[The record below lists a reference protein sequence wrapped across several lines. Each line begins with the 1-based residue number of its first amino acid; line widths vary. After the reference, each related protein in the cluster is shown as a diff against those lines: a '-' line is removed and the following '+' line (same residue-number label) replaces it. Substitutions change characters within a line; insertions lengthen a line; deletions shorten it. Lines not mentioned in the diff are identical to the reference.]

1 MKNADRIRRKQR
13 NKIKLMITEHNAE
26 PHVSAAAVRPDS
38 DPSIENQNGRT
49 SLVGS
54 TDPVSS
60 ASPRGEGTGE
70 RDRASRQPELHHTT
84 KPGANG
90 PSLIQNPKSKI
101 QNVNGQILLN
111 DLESLLQKYVV
122 LPTFAPETLAL
133 WVLHTYAF
141 ELRDVSTYLGVES
154 PEKRC
159 GKTTLLS
166 VLNRLANRPV
176 AAANIS
182 PSAFFRVIEDMRPT
196 LLIDEAD
203 TFLRGNDEIRGIL
216 NAGYTR
222 DTAYVLRVQAHERG
236 VPITEQTT
244 QLQSAPPPSS
254 FNSFNAFNPFN
265 SASPCNSSNSC
276 NPINSFSCWC
286 PKVMAAIG
294 RLPDTL
300 ADRCIVIRMQRKTI
314 NEECARLRNLD
325 ATGLRE
331 RCLQFVQ
338 ENHNT
343 IASAQPAVPETLNDR
358 AADIWEP
365 LLVLADIAGGEW
377 PTKARRAAEGLTAN
391 SHGRSPIGSLLFDI
405 LFVLCG
411 CGYEPRRLFSRD
423 LVAGLNRIP
432 NRPWADMPGLRSVD
446 SGQRREAT
454 ELWLARQLRPYG
466 VRPRVLRIGEQIG
479 KGYDEE
485 DLLEVFQRYIP
496 RSEVDDFKQEHAR
509 RQAEAAQLPS
519 NSPNPSAANQ

>member
-1 MKNADRIRRKQR
+1 MQNAFEAKTNITTKS
-13 NKIKLMITEHNAE
+13 KHMITAQNAE
-26 PHVSAAAVRPDS
+26 YQEALENPS
-38 DPSIENQNGRT
+38 PSI
-49 SLVGS
+49 
-54 TDPVSS
+54 PPSS
-60 ASPRGEGTGE
+60 
-70 RDRASRQPELHHTT
+70 
-84 KPGANG
+84 
-90 PSLIQNPKSKI
+90 IQNPKSKI
-101 QNVNGQILLN
+101 ENVNGSLLLN
-111 DLESLLQKYVV
+111 ELESLLTRFVV

-222 DTAYVLRVQAHERG
+222 DTAYVMRVSQTDATGPLPLPVGRGEGWGEGERIARHECDSERQYASFRLPLPRG
-236 VPITEQTT
+236 EGRGEGEETNRQPNVHED
-244 QLQSAPPPSS
+244 APKPS
-254 FNSFNAFNPFN
+254 NQPGLKR
-265 SASPCNSSNSC
+265 
-276 NPINSFSCWC
+276 FSCWC

-314 NEECARLRNLD
+314 NEECERLRNLD

-331 RCLQFVQ
+331 RCIQFVK

-343 IASAQPAVPETLNDR
+343 IATAQPAVPETLNDR

-365 LLVLADIAGGEW
+365 LLVLADIAGGDW

-405 LFVLCG
+405 LVVLCG
-411 CGYEPRRLFSRD
+411 YESRRLFSRD
-423 LVAGLNRIP
+423 LVAGLNKIP
-432 NRPWADMPGLRSVD
+432 NRPWSDLPGLRTVD

-466 VRPRVLRIGEQIG
+466 VRPRILRIGEQIG

-485 DLLEVFQRYIP
+485 DLLDVFQRYIP
-496 RSEVDDFKQEHAR
+496 RSELDDYKQEHAR
-509 RQAEAAQLPS
+509 RQAEQAQLPS
-519 NSPNPSAANQ
+519 KSPIPSAANR